1 MQASVTT
8 VFRSAIEASSMPI
21 RSARPAIAWR
31 TTATFSAFAG
41 SDIWR
46 PDEST
51 LVVVKLF
58 AFPGLGD
65 AMRDG
70 QKDPRN
76 RQTYRPRRRP
86 DTQTAPAQ
94 TKRAR

>member
-8 VFRSAIEASSMPI
+8 VFRSAIDASSIPI

-51 LVVVKLF
+51 LALLKF
-58 AFPGLGD
+58 F
-65 AMRDG
+65 
-70 QKDPRN
+70 
-76 RQTYRPRRRP
+76 RP
-86 DTQTAPAQ
+86 D
-94 TKRAR
+94 